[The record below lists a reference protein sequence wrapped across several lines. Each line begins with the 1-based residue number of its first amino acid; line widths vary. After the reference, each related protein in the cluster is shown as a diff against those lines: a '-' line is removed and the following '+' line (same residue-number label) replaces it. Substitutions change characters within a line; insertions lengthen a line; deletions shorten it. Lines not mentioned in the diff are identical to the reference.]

1 MARCSVR
8 TGSAPKAEGCL
19 GVSPERESEMRPI
32 TVMLLIGV
40 VIGLAFQPLKLVA
53 VGCALVLAI
62 QNPLLT
68 VLLLLGLYKIRS

>member
-1 MARCSVR
+1 
-8 TGSAPKAEGCL
+8 
-19 GVSPERESEMRPI
+19 MRST

-40 VIGLAFQPLKLVA
+40 VIGLAFPPLKLVA

-62 QNPLLT
+62 QNPLIT

>member
-1 MARCSVR
+1 
-8 TGSAPKAEGCL
+8 
-19 GVSPERESEMRPI
+19 MRPI
-32 TVMLLIGV
+32 IVMLLIGV

-62 QNPLLT
+62 QNPLIT